1 MKKLMYSLLLCALLL
16 TAALVPAMAEGTD
29 AVSSA
34 SVADFYGA
42 TALTGDELMD
52 AINSTS
58 GFYLV
63 STTNPDG
70 TPNSAYFIFAMRK
83 NEDKYYLQL
92 GLADNQTK
100 ANLAANGVDL
110 TYAIEAPAGMGMWL
124 AVMDENGDLAGSIS
138 RQPDSSRLDAL
149 FQERGDE
156 IMQNCDDVV
165 LEIDMRASIAD
176 RVFELA
182 EKHQRDIY
190 VIVGN
195 MGVILKRQ
203 ALLSRARLIV
213 MNEIEAGLLFGCT
226 LDPADPER
234 VLEVTRIEA
243 NKRDLKQIVVTLGVH
258 GSIYFDS
265 RNGDAGFVPAEP
277 TRLVDST
284 GAGDAF
290 FSGTVAA
297 RIQGLPLSR
306 AAQLGA
312 HLAALTIRTEEST
325 CPRIES
331 FLDESL

>member
-1 MKKLMYSLLLCALLL
+1 MGRTAVIGVVFVDVKGFPHGKYIPTGRNIGDVKIVHGGVSRNVAQNLANVGNDVTFITMFEPDAL
-16 TAALVPAMAEGTD
+16 G
-29 AVSSA
+29 
-34 SVADFYGA
+34 
-42 TALTGDELMD
+42 
-52 AINSTS
+52 S
-58 GFYLV
+58 GV
-63 STTNPDG
+63 
-70 TPNSAYFIFAMRK
+70 R
-83 NEDKYYLQL
+83 
-92 GLADNQTK
+92 

-165 LEIDMRASIAD
+165 LEIDMRARIAD

-290 FSGTVAA
+290 FSGTVDGLIHGMNLRDACA
-297 RIQGLPLSR
+297 R
-306 AAQLGA
+306 GA
-312 HLAALTIRTEEST
+312 HLASLMIQTEENT
-325 CPRIES
+325 CPRIHN
-331 FLDESL
+331 

>member
-1 MKKLMYSLLLCALLL
+1 MGRTAVIGVVFVDVKGFPHGKYISTGRNIGDVKIVHGGVSRNVAQNLANVGNDVTFITMFEPDAL
-16 TAALVPAMAEGTD
+16 G
-29 AVSSA
+29 
-34 SVADFYGA
+34 
-42 TALTGDELMD
+42 
-52 AINSTS
+52 S
-58 GFYLV
+58 GV
-63 STTNPDG
+63 
-70 TPNSAYFIFAMRK
+70 R
-83 NEDKYYLQL
+83 
-92 GLADNQTK
+92 

-110 TYAIEAPAGMGMWL
+110 TYAIEAPAGMGIWL
-124 AVMDENGDLAGSIS
+124 AVMNENGDLAGSIS

-243 NKRDLKQIVVTLGVH
+243 KKRDLKQIVVTLGVH

-290 FSGTVAA
+290 FSGTVDGLIHGMNLRDACA
-297 RIQGLPLSR
+297 R
-306 AAQLGA
+306 GA
-312 HLAALTIRTEEST
+312 HLASLTIQTEENT
-325 CPRIES
+325 CPRIHN
-331 FLDESL
+331 

>member
-1 MKKLMYSLLLCALLL
+1 MGRTAVIGVVFVDVKGFPHGKYIPTGRNIGDVRIVHGGVSRNVAQNLANVGNDVTFVTMFEPDAL
-16 TAALVPAMAEGTD
+16 G
-29 AVSSA
+29 
-34 SVADFYGA
+34 
-42 TALTGDELMD
+42 
-52 AINSTS
+52 S
-58 GFYLV
+58 GV
-63 STTNPDG
+63 
-70 TPNSAYFIFAMRK
+70 R
-83 NEDKYYLQL
+83 
-92 GLADNQTK
+92 

-110 TYAIEAPAGMGMWL
+110 TYAIEAPAGMGIWL
-124 AVMDENGDLAGSIS
+124 AVMNENGDLAGSIS

-182 EKHQRDIY
+182 EKHRRDIY

-234 VLEVTRIEA
+234 VLEVTRMEA
-243 NKRDLKQIVVTLGVH
+243 KKRDLKQIVVTLGVH

-290 FSGTVAA
+290 FSGTVDGLIHGMNLRDACA
-297 RIQGLPLSR
+297 R
-306 AAQLGA
+306 GA
-312 HLAALTIRTEEST
+312 HLASLTIQTEENT
-325 CPRIES
+325 CPRIHN
-331 FLDESL
+331 

>member
-1 MKKLMYSLLLCALLL
+1 MGRTAVIGVVFVDVKGFPHGKYIPTGRNIGDVKIVHGGVSRNVAQNLANVGNDVTFVTMFEPDAL
-16 TAALVPAMAEGTD
+16 G
-29 AVSSA
+29 
-34 SVADFYGA
+34 
-42 TALTGDELMD
+42 
-52 AINSTS
+52 S
-58 GFYLV
+58 GV
-63 STTNPDG
+63 
-70 TPNSAYFIFAMRK
+70 R
-83 NEDKYYLQL
+83 
-92 GLADNQTK
+92 

-182 EKHQRDIY
+182 EKHRRDIY

-203 ALLSRARLIV
+203 ALLSRVRLIV

-243 NKRDLKQIVVTLGVH
+243 KKRDLKQIVVTLGVH
-258 GSIYFDS
+258 GSIYYDS

-290 FSGTVAA
+290 FSGTVDGLIHGMSLRDACA
-297 RIQGLPLSR
+297 R
-306 AAQLGA
+306 GA
-312 HLAALTIRTEEST
+312 HLASLTIQTEENT
-325 CPRIES
+325 CPRIHN
-331 FLDESL
+331 

>member
-1 MKKLMYSLLLCALLL
+1 MGRTAVIGVVFVDVKGFPHGKYIPTGRNIGDVRIVHGGVSRNVAQNLANVGNDVTFVTMFEPDAL
-16 TAALVPAMAEGTD
+16 G
-29 AVSSA
+29 
-34 SVADFYGA
+34 
-42 TALTGDELMD
+42 
-52 AINSTS
+52 S
-58 GFYLV
+58 GV
-63 STTNPDG
+63 
-70 TPNSAYFIFAMRK
+70 R
-83 NEDKYYLQL
+83 
-92 GLADNQTK
+92 

-110 TYAIEAPAGMGMWL
+110 TYAIEAPAGMGIWL
-124 AVMDENGDLAGSIS
+124 AVMNENGDLAGSIS

-149 FQERGDE
+149 FQECGDE

-182 EKHQRDIY
+182 EKHRRDIY

-243 NKRDLKQIVVTLGVH
+243 KTRDLKQIVVTLGVH

-290 FSGTVAA
+290 FSGTVDGLIHGMNLRDACA
-297 RIQGLPLSR
+297 R
-306 AAQLGA
+306 GA
-312 HLAALTIRTEEST
+312 HLASLTIQTEENT
-325 CPRIES
+325 CPRIHN
-331 FLDESL
+331 

>member
-1 MKKLMYSLLLCALLL
+1 MGRTAVIGVVFVDVKGFPHGKYIPTGRNIGDVKIVHGGVSRNVAQNLANVGNDVTFITMFEPDAL
-16 TAALVPAMAEGTD
+16 G
-29 AVSSA
+29 
-34 SVADFYGA
+34 
-42 TALTGDELMD
+42 
-52 AINSTS
+52 S
-58 GFYLV
+58 GV
-63 STTNPDG
+63 
-70 TPNSAYFIFAMRK
+70 R
-83 NEDKYYLQL
+83 
-92 GLADNQTK
+92 

-182 EKHQRDIY
+182 EKHRRDIY

-203 ALLSRARLIV
+203 ALLSRVRLIV

-243 NKRDLKQIVVTLGVH
+243 KKRDLKQIVVTLGVH

-290 FSGTVAA
+290 FSGTVDGLIHGMNLRDACA
-297 RIQGLPLSR
+297 R
-306 AAQLGA
+306 GA
-312 HLAALTIRTEEST
+312 HLASLTIQTEENT
-325 CPRIES
+325 CPRIHN
-331 FLDESL
+331 

>member
-1 MKKLMYSLLLCALLL
+1 MGRTAVIGVVFVDVKGFPHGKYIPTGRNIGDVKIVHGGVSRNVAQNLANVGNDVTFITLFEPDAL
-16 TAALVPAMAEGTD
+16 G
-29 AVSSA
+29 
-34 SVADFYGA
+34 
-42 TALTGDELMD
+42 
-52 AINSTS
+52 S
-58 GFYLV
+58 GV
-63 STTNPDG
+63 
-70 TPNSAYFIFAMRK
+70 R
-83 NEDKYYLQL
+83 
-92 GLADNQTK
+92 

-182 EKHQRDIY
+182 EKHRRDIY

-243 NKRDLKQIVVTLGVH
+243 KKRDLKQIVVTLGVH

-290 FSGTVAA
+290 FSGTVDGLIHGMNLRDACA
-297 RIQGLPLSR
+297 R
-306 AAQLGA
+306 GA
-312 HLAALTIRTEEST
+312 HLASLTIQTEENT
-325 CPRIES
+325 CPRIHN
-331 FLDESL
+331 

>member
-1 MKKLMYSLLLCALLL
+1 MGRTAVIGVVFVDVKGFPHGKYIPTGRNIGDVKIVHGGVSRNVAQNLANVGNDVTMITMFEPDAL
-16 TAALVPAMAEGTD
+16 G
-29 AVSSA
+29 
-34 SVADFYGA
+34 
-42 TALTGDELMD
+42 
-52 AINSTS
+52 S
-58 GFYLV
+58 GV
-63 STTNPDG
+63 
-70 TPNSAYFIFAMRK
+70 R
-83 NEDKYYLQL
+83 
-92 GLADNQTK
+92 

-182 EKHQRDIY
+182 EKHRRDIY

-203 ALLSRARLIV
+203 NLLSRARLLV

-226 LDPADPER
+226 LDPADPDH
-234 VLEVTRIEA
+234 VLAVTRDEA
-243 NKRDLKQIVVTLGVH
+243 AKRNLNQIVVTLGVH
-258 GSIYFDS
+258 GSIYYDS
-265 RNGDAGFVPAEP
+265 RSGETGFVPAEQ
-277 TRLVDST
+277 THLVDST

-290 FSGTVAA
+290 FSGTVD
-297 RIQGLPLSR
+297 GLIHGMTLRDACAS
-306 AAQLGA
+306 GA
-312 HLAALTIRTEEST
+312 HLASLTIQTEENT
-325 CPRIES
+325 CPRIHN
-331 FLDESL
+331 

>member
-1 MKKLMYSLLLCALLL
+1 MGRTAVIGVVFVDVKGFPHGKYIPTGRNIGDVRIVHGGVSRNVAQNLANVGNDVTFITMFEPDAL
-16 TAALVPAMAEGTD
+16 G
-29 AVSSA
+29 
-34 SVADFYGA
+34 
-42 TALTGDELMD
+42 
-52 AINSTS
+52 S
-58 GFYLV
+58 GV
-63 STTNPDG
+63 
-70 TPNSAYFIFAMRK
+70 R
-83 NEDKYYLQL
+83 
-92 GLADNQTK
+92 

-110 TYAIEAPAGMGMWL
+110 TYAIEAPAGMGIWL
-124 AVMDENGDLAGSIS
+124 AVMNENGDLAGSIS

-149 FQERGDE
+149 FQECGDE

-182 EKHQRDIY
+182 EKHRRDIY

-243 NKRDLKQIVVTLGVH
+243 KKRDLKQIVVTLGVH

-290 FSGTVAA
+290 FSGTVDGLIHGMNLRDACA
-297 RIQGLPLSR
+297 R
-306 AAQLGA
+306 GA
-312 HLAALTIRTEEST
+312 HLASLTIQTEENT
-325 CPRIES
+325 CPRIHN
-331 FLDESL
+331 

>member
-1 MKKLMYSLLLCALLL
+1 MGRTAVIGVVFVDVKGFPHGKYIPTGRNIGDVKIVHGGVSRNVAQNLANVGNDVTFITMFEPDAL
-16 TAALVPAMAEGTD
+16 G
-29 AVSSA
+29 
-34 SVADFYGA
+34 
-42 TALTGDELMD
+42 
-52 AINSTS
+52 S
-58 GFYLV
+58 GV
-63 STTNPDG
+63 
-70 TPNSAYFIFAMRK
+70 R
-83 NEDKYYLQL
+83 
-92 GLADNQTK
+92 

-182 EKHQRDIY
+182 EKHRRDIY

-213 MNEIEAGLLFGCT
+213 MNEIEAGLLLGCT

-243 NKRDLKQIVVTLGVH
+243 KKRDLKQIVVTLGVH

-290 FSGTVAA
+290 FSGTVDGLIHGMNLRDACA
-297 RIQGLPLSR
+297 R
-306 AAQLGA
+306 GA
-312 HLAALTIRTEEST
+312 HLASLTIQTEENT
-325 CPRIES
+325 CPRIHN
-331 FLDESL
+331 

>member
-1 MKKLMYSLLLCALLL
+1 MGRTAVIGVVFVDVKGFPHGKYIPTGRNIGDVKIVHGGVSRNVAQNLANVGNDVTFVTMFEPDAL
-16 TAALVPAMAEGTD
+16 G
-29 AVSSA
+29 
-34 SVADFYGA
+34 
-42 TALTGDELMD
+42 
-52 AINSTS
+52 S
-58 GFYLV
+58 GV
-63 STTNPDG
+63 
-70 TPNSAYFIFAMRK
+70 R
-83 NEDKYYLQL
+83 
-92 GLADNQTK
+92 

-182 EKHQRDIY
+182 EKHRRDIY

-203 ALLSRARLIV
+203 ALLSRVRLIV

-243 NKRDLKQIVVTLGVH
+243 KKRDLKQIVVTLGVH

-290 FSGTVAA
+290 FSGTVDGLIHGMNLRDACA
-297 RIQGLPLSR
+297 R
-306 AAQLGA
+306 GA
-312 HLAALTIRTEEST
+312 HLASLTIQTEENT
-325 CPRIES
+325 CPRIHN
-331 FLDESL
+331 

>member
-1 MKKLMYSLLLCALLL
+1 MGRTAVIGVVFVDVKGFPHGKYIPTGRNIGDVKIVHGGVSRNVAQNLANVGNDVTFVTMFEPDAL
-16 TAALVPAMAEGTD
+16 G
-29 AVSSA
+29 
-34 SVADFYGA
+34 
-42 TALTGDELMD
+42 
-52 AINSTS
+52 S
-58 GFYLV
+58 GV
-63 STTNPDG
+63 
-70 TPNSAYFIFAMRK
+70 R
-83 NEDKYYLQL
+83 
-92 GLADNQTK
+92 

-110 TYAIEAPAGMGMWL
+110 TYAIEAPAGMGIWL
-124 AVMDENGDLAGSIS
+124 AVMNENGDLAGSIS

-182 EKHQRDIY
+182 EKHRRDIY

-203 ALLSRARLIV
+203 TLLSRARLIV

-243 NKRDLKQIVVTLGVH
+243 KKRDLKQIVVTLGVH

-290 FSGTVAA
+290 FSGTVDGLIHGMNLRDACA
-297 RIQGLPLSR
+297 R
-306 AAQLGA
+306 GA
-312 HLAALTIRTEEST
+312 HLASLTIQTEENT
-325 CPRIES
+325 CPRIHN
-331 FLDESL
+331 

>member
-1 MKKLMYSLLLCALLL
+1 MGRTAVIGVVFVDVKGFPHGKYIPTGRNIGDVRIVHGGVSRNVAQNLANVGNDVTFVTMFEPDAL
-16 TAALVPAMAEGTD
+16 G
-29 AVSSA
+29 
-34 SVADFYGA
+34 
-42 TALTGDELMD
+42 
-52 AINSTS
+52 S
-58 GFYLV
+58 GV
-63 STTNPDG
+63 
-70 TPNSAYFIFAMRK
+70 R
-83 NEDKYYLQL
+83 
-92 GLADNQTK
+92 

-182 EKHQRDIY
+182 EKHRRDIY

-226 LDPADPER
+226 LDPADPYR

-243 NKRDLKQIVVTLGVH
+243 KKRDLKQIVVTLGVH

-290 FSGTVAA
+290 FSGTVDGLIHGMNLRDACA
-297 RIQGLPLSR
+297 R
-306 AAQLGA
+306 GA
-312 HLAALTIRTEEST
+312 HLASLTIQTEENT
-325 CPRIES
+325 CPRIHN
-331 FLDESL
+331 

>member
-1 MKKLMYSLLLCALLL
+1 MGRTAVIGVVFVDVKGFPHGKYIPTGRNIGDVKIVHGGVSRNVAQNLANVGNDVTFITLFEPDAL
-16 TAALVPAMAEGTD
+16 G
-29 AVSSA
+29 
-34 SVADFYGA
+34 
-42 TALTGDELMD
+42 
-52 AINSTS
+52 S
-58 GFYLV
+58 GV
-63 STTNPDG
+63 
-70 TPNSAYFIFAMRK
+70 R
-83 NEDKYYLQL
+83 
-92 GLADNQTK
+92 

-182 EKHQRDIY
+182 EKHRRDIY

-203 ALLSRARLIV
+203 TLLSRARLIV

-243 NKRDLKQIVVTLGVH
+243 KKRDLKQIVVTLGVH

-290 FSGTVAA
+290 FSGTVDGLIHGMNLRDACA
-297 RIQGLPLSR
+297 R
-306 AAQLGA
+306 GA
-312 HLAALTIRTEEST
+312 HLASLTIQTEENT
-325 CPRIES
+325 CPRIHN
-331 FLDESL
+331 

>member
-1 MKKLMYSLLLCALLL
+1 MGRTAVIGVVFVDVKGFPHGKYIPTGRNIGDVKIVHGGVSRNVAQNLANVGNDVTFVTMFEPDAL
-16 TAALVPAMAEGTD
+16 G
-29 AVSSA
+29 
-34 SVADFYGA
+34 
-42 TALTGDELMD
+42 
-52 AINSTS
+52 S
-58 GFYLV
+58 GV
-63 STTNPDG
+63 
-70 TPNSAYFIFAMRK
+70 R
-83 NEDKYYLQL
+83 
-92 GLADNQTK
+92 

-110 TYAIEAPAGMGMWL
+110 TYAIEAPAGMGIWL
-124 AVMDENGDLAGSIS
+124 AVMNENGDLAGSIS

-182 EKHQRDIY
+182 EKHRRDIY

-243 NKRDLKQIVVTLGVH
+243 KKRDLKQIVVTLGVH

-290 FSGTVAA
+290 FSGTVDGLIHGMNLRDACA
-297 RIQGLPLSR
+297 R
-306 AAQLGA
+306 GA
-312 HLAALTIRTEEST
+312 HLASLTIQTEENT
-325 CPRIES
+325 CPRIHN
-331 FLDESL
+331 

>member
-1 MKKLMYSLLLCALLL
+1 MGRTAVIGVVFVDVKGFPHGKYIPTGRNIGDVKIVHGGVSRNVAQNLANVGNDVTFVTMFEPDAL
-16 TAALVPAMAEGTD
+16 G
-29 AVSSA
+29 
-34 SVADFYGA
+34 
-42 TALTGDELMD
+42 
-52 AINSTS
+52 S
-58 GFYLV
+58 GV
-63 STTNPDG
+63 
-70 TPNSAYFIFAMRK
+70 R
-83 NEDKYYLQL
+83 
-92 GLADNQTK
+92 

-182 EKHQRDIY
+182 EKHRRDIY

-243 NKRDLKQIVVTLGVH
+243 KKRDLKQIVVTLGVH

-290 FSGTVAA
+290 FSGTVDGLIHGMNLRDACA
-297 RIQGLPLSR
+297 R
-306 AAQLGA
+306 GA
-312 HLAALTIRTEEST
+312 HLASLTIQTEENT
-325 CPRIES
+325 CPRIHN
-331 FLDESL
+331 

>member
-1 MKKLMYSLLLCALLL
+1 MGRTAVIGVVFVDVKGFPHGKYIPTGRNIGDVKIVHGGVSRNVAQNLANVGNDVTFVTMFEPDAL
-16 TAALVPAMAEGTD
+16 G
-29 AVSSA
+29 
-34 SVADFYGA
+34 
-42 TALTGDELMD
+42 
-52 AINSTS
+52 S
-58 GFYLV
+58 GV
-63 STTNPDG
+63 
-70 TPNSAYFIFAMRK
+70 R
-83 NEDKYYLQL
+83 
-92 GLADNQTK
+92 

-124 AVMDENGDLAGSIS
+124 AVMNENGDLAGSIS

-149 FQERGDE
+149 FQEHGDE

-182 EKHQRDIY
+182 EKHRRDIY

-243 NKRDLKQIVVTLGVH
+243 KKRDLKQIVVTLGVH

-290 FSGTVAA
+290 FSGTVDGLIHGMNLRDACA
-297 RIQGLPLSR
+297 R
-306 AAQLGA
+306 GA
-312 HLAALTIRTEEST
+312 HLASLTIQTEENT
-325 CPRIES
+325 CPRIHN
-331 FLDESL
+331 

>member
-1 MKKLMYSLLLCALLL
+1 MGRTAVIGVVFVDVKGFPHGKYIPTGRNIGDVKIVHGGVSRNVAQNLANVGNDVTFVTMFEPDAL
-16 TAALVPAMAEGTD
+16 G
-29 AVSSA
+29 
-34 SVADFYGA
+34 
-42 TALTGDELMD
+42 
-52 AINSTS
+52 S
-58 GFYLV
+58 GV
-63 STTNPDG
+63 
-70 TPNSAYFIFAMRK
+70 R
-83 NEDKYYLQL
+83 
-92 GLADNQTK
+92 

-182 EKHQRDIY
+182 EKHRRDIY

-234 VLEVTRIEA
+234 VLEVTRMEA
-243 NKRDLKQIVVTLGVH
+243 KKRDLKQIVVTLGVH

-290 FSGTVAA
+290 FSGTVDGLIHGMNLRDACA
-297 RIQGLPLSR
+297 R
-306 AAQLGA
+306 GA
-312 HLAALTIRTEEST
+312 HLASLTIQTEENT
-325 CPRIES
+325 CPRIHN
-331 FLDESL
+331 

>member
-1 MKKLMYSLLLCALLL
+1 MGRTAVIGVVFVDVKGFPHGKYIPTGRNIGDVRIVHGGVSRNVAQNLANVGNDVTFVTMFEPDAL
-16 TAALVPAMAEGTD
+16 G
-29 AVSSA
+29 
-34 SVADFYGA
+34 
-42 TALTGDELMD
+42 
-52 AINSTS
+52 S
-58 GFYLV
+58 GV
-63 STTNPDG
+63 
-70 TPNSAYFIFAMRK
+70 R
-83 NEDKYYLQL
+83 
-92 GLADNQTK
+92 

-182 EKHQRDIY
+182 EKHRRDIY

-243 NKRDLKQIVVTLGVH
+243 KKRDLKQIVVTLGVH

-290 FSGTVAA
+290 FSGTVDGLIHGMNLRDACA
-297 RIQGLPLSR
+297 R
-306 AAQLGA
+306 GA
-312 HLAALTIRTEEST
+312 HLASLTIQTEENT
-325 CPRIES
+325 CPRIHN
-331 FLDESL
+331 

>member
-1 MKKLMYSLLLCALLL
+1 MGRTAVIGVVFVDVKGFPHGKYIPTGRNIGDVKIVHGGVSRNVAQNLANVGNDVTFVTMFEPDAL
-16 TAALVPAMAEGTD
+16 G
-29 AVSSA
+29 
-34 SVADFYGA
+34 
-42 TALTGDELMD
+42 
-52 AINSTS
+52 S
-58 GFYLV
+58 GV
-63 STTNPDG
+63 
-70 TPNSAYFIFAMRK
+70 R
-83 NEDKYYLQL
+83 
-92 GLADNQTK
+92 

-110 TYAIEAPAGMGMWL
+110 TYAIEAPAGMGIWL
-124 AVMDENGDLAGSIS
+124 AVMNENGDLAGSIS

-149 FQERGDE
+149 FQEHGDE

-182 EKHQRDIY
+182 EKHRRDIY

-243 NKRDLKQIVVTLGVH
+243 KKRDLKQIVVTLGVH

-290 FSGTVAA
+290 FSGTVDGLIHGMNLRDACA
-297 RIQGLPLSR
+297 R
-306 AAQLGA
+306 GA
-312 HLAALTIRTEEST
+312 HLASLTIQTEENT
-325 CPRIES
+325 CPRIHN
-331 FLDESL
+331 

>member
-1 MKKLMYSLLLCALLL
+1 MGRTAVIGVVFVDVKGFPHGKYIPTGRNIGDVRIVHGGVSRNVAQNLANVGNDVTFVTMFEPDAL
-16 TAALVPAMAEGTD
+16 G
-29 AVSSA
+29 
-34 SVADFYGA
+34 
-42 TALTGDELMD
+42 
-52 AINSTS
+52 S
-58 GFYLV
+58 GV
-63 STTNPDG
+63 
-70 TPNSAYFIFAMRK
+70 R
-83 NEDKYYLQL
+83 
-92 GLADNQTK
+92 

-110 TYAIEAPAGMGMWL
+110 TYAIEAPAGMGIWL
-124 AVMDENGDLAGSIS
+124 AVMNENGDLAGSIS

-149 FQERGDE
+149 FQECGDE

-182 EKHQRDIY
+182 EKHRRDIY

-243 NKRDLKQIVVTLGVH
+243 KTRDLKQIVVTLGVH

-265 RNGDAGFVPAEP
+265 RNGDEGFVPAEP

-290 FSGTVAA
+290 FSGTVDGLIHGMNLRDACA
-297 RIQGLPLSR
+297 R
-306 AAQLGA
+306 GA
-312 HLAALTIRTEEST
+312 HLASLTIQTEENT
-325 CPRIES
+325 CPRIHN
-331 FLDESL
+331 

>member
-1 MKKLMYSLLLCALLL
+1 MGRTAVIGVVFVDVKGFPHGKYIPTGRNIGDVKIVHGGVSRNVAQNLANVGNDVTFVTMFEPDAL
-16 TAALVPAMAEGTD
+16 G
-29 AVSSA
+29 
-34 SVADFYGA
+34 
-42 TALTGDELMD
+42 
-52 AINSTS
+52 S
-58 GFYLV
+58 GV
-63 STTNPDG
+63 
-70 TPNSAYFIFAMRK
+70 R
-83 NEDKYYLQL
+83 
-92 GLADNQTK
+92 

-182 EKHQRDIY
+182 EKHRRDIY

-203 ALLSRARLIV
+203 ALLSRVRLIV

-243 NKRDLKQIVVTLGVH
+243 KKRDLKQIVVTLGVH
-258 GSIYFDS
+258 GSIYYDS

-290 FSGTVAA
+290 FSGTVDGLIHGMNLRDACA
-297 RIQGLPLSR
+297 R
-306 AAQLGA
+306 GA
-312 HLAALTIRTEEST
+312 HLASLTIQTEENT
-325 CPRIES
+325 CPRIHN
-331 FLDESL
+331 

>member
-1 MKKLMYSLLLCALLL
+1 MGRTAVIGVVFVDVKGFPHGKYIPTGRNIGDVKIVHGGVSRNVAQNLANVGNDVTFITMFEPDAL
-16 TAALVPAMAEGTD
+16 G
-29 AVSSA
+29 
-34 SVADFYGA
+34 
-42 TALTGDELMD
+42 
-52 AINSTS
+52 S
-58 GFYLV
+58 GV
-63 STTNPDG
+63 
-70 TPNSAYFIFAMRK
+70 R
-83 NEDKYYLQL
+83 
-92 GLADNQTK
+92 

-182 EKHQRDIY
+182 EKHRRDIY

-226 LDPADPER
+226 LDPTDPER

-243 NKRDLKQIVVTLGVH
+243 NKRNLKQIVVTLGVH

-290 FSGTVAA
+290 FSGTVDGLIHGMSLRDACA
-297 RIQGLPLSR
+297 R
-306 AAQLGA
+306 GA
-312 HLAALTIRTEEST
+312 HLASLTIQTEENT
-325 CPRIES
+325 CPRIHN
-331 FLDESL
+331 